1 VLDKVRGI
9 LADPSKIDAF
19 KHSGTFFDCE
29 GPLNI
34 PRVPQGQPVL
44 IQAGASGRGRQ
55 FGSRWAEVIF
65 SINSRV
71 ERMLEFRQDIHQQMA
86 NPELGVITLSTQS
99 NFDFTQFPLDTRLL
113 DIARHSTT
121 PDVIAQKLRLERD
134 ITLGEYGAIMAASIR
149 VPQLVGTA
157 QSVAQQLIDW
167 LEQGACDGYV
177 VSPAYLPG
185 TFKEFT
191 ESVVPILQRRGYL
204 RTAYEHPTLRGHLG
218 LKSY

>member
-1 VLDKVRGI
+1 
-9 LADPSKIDAF
+9 
-19 KHSGTFFDCE
+19 
-29 GPLNI
+29 
-34 PRVPQGQPVL
+34 
-44 IQAGASGRGRQ
+44 
-55 FGSRWAEVIF
+55 
-65 SINSRV
+65 
-71 ERMLEFRQDIHQQMA
+71 MLEFRQDIHQQMRAIGRNPDDCKILTAVMPFIGGTEAEAIKKRDEHNALA

-113 DIARHSTT
+113 DIARHSAT

-149 VPQLVGTA
+149 VPQLAGTA
-157 QSVAQQLIDW
+157 ESVAQQLIDW

-185 TFKEFT
+185 TFTEFT

-218 LKSY
+218 LQQFS